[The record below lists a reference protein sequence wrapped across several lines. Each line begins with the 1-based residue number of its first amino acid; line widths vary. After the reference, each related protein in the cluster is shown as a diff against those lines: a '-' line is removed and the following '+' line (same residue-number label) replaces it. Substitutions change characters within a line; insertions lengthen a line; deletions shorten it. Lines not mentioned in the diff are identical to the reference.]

1 MTTDKKLETLIS
13 FLENNGITVKSD
25 RGDFKGGIV
34 RYHDDKFLY
43 LNRKLDTEARIK
55 LIIDEIKEMKLN
67 PDVFDETVSE
77 IIRSD
82 AEK

>member
-1 MTTDKKLETLIS
+1 MTTEKKLEILIS

-25 RGDFKGGIV
+25 RGDFKGGMV

-43 LNRKLDTEARIK
+43 LNRKLDSESRIK
-55 LIIDEIKEMKLN
+55 LIIEEIKEMQLN
-67 PDVFDETVSE
+67 PDVFDDTVSE

-82 AEK
+82 TEK